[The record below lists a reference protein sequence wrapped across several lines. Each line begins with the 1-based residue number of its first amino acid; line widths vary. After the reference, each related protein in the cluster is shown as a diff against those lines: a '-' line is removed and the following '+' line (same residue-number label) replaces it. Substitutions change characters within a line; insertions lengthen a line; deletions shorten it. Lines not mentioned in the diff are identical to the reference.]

1 MRVLSTAAY
10 GAEAGELPRA
20 KLQSE
25 IPPQTKLQE
34 CEIPKTYPAI
44 PKKPRK
50 GKMPQ
55 MTPKTTAMICRNQ

>member
-10 GAEAGELPRA
+10 EAEAGELPSA
-20 KLQSE
+20 KLQSK
-25 IPPQTKLQE
+25 IPLQTKLQE
-34 CEIPKTYPAI
+34 CEISKTYPAI